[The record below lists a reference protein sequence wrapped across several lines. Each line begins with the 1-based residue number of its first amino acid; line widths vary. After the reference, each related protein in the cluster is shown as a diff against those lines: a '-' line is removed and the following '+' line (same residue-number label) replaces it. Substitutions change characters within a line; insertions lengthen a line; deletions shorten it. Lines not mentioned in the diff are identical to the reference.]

1 MTQLPSWDS
10 ENSYD
15 HYCQYLSEYYCSKT
29 EAELEKIISFGSP
42 KNWSLFF
49 PRKATLKKKIY
60 FRQWYIKQEKLCWFL
75 LAAFDFFF
83 LPLFYSN
90 LECPK

>member
-49 PRKATLKKKIY
+49 PRKAT
-60 FRQWYIKQEKLCWFL
+60 
-75 LAAFDFFF
+75 
-83 LPLFYSN
+83 
-90 LECPK
+90 